1 MEQHRGK
8 REIKEKSAP
17 MIAKVS
23 SSLFHQFT
31 SIAYFRYIR
40 ASMSLANFLPP
51 LCDVDPN
58 DNTCHYLVDGG
69 YVNSV
74 PVDIMKYR

>member
-1 MEQHRGK
+1 
-8 REIKEKSAP
+8 
-17 MIAKVS
+17 
-23 SSLFHQFT
+23 
-31 SIAYFRYIR
+31 
-40 ASMSLANFLPP
+40 MSLANFLPP
-51 LCDVDPN
+51 LCDVDPS